1 LQRISVIRKFS
12 GSVEPVKAL
21 DANELRNELCQHIGY
36 NLPSF
41 CTESSTSHT
50 NTSIL
55 AQLMD
60 FFSDRRAL
68 PKDYLNGL
76 LDYSLKQ
83 QLTLPNIL
91 RINRTRQ
98 PDNVDLFQSA
108 LAIVGDVHGQYDD
121 FAQIF
126 RQQELGGFPTEH
138 NQFIFNGDMVDRGS
152 MGLEILTVLL
162 VSKLLCPSSVHLL
175 RGNHESRWMN
185 KCYGFQKEVESKYD
199 VFTFDKFSL
208 LFEAL
213 PVAAVV
219 EDVVF
224 VTHGGVGQRVL
235 SASVEHIN
243 ALDRTTVVRDDSA
256 LSELVWCG
264 EYSKL

>member
-1 LQRISVIRKFS
+1 
-12 GSVEPVKAL
+12 
-21 DANELRNELCQHIGY
+21 
-36 NLPSF
+36 
-41 CTESSTSHT
+41 
-50 NTSIL
+50 
-55 AQLMD
+55 MD
-60 FFSDRRAL
+60 FFADRRAL
-68 PKDYLNGL
+68 PKEFMHGL
-76 LDYSLKQ
+76 LDFSLQQ

-91 RINRTRQ
+91 RITRTRQ
-98 PDNVDLFQSA
+98 PDNPNLLQSA
-108 LAIVGDVHGQYDD
+108 LTIVGDVHGQYDD

-126 RQQELGGFPTEH
+126 RQDELGGFPTEH
-138 NQFIFNGDMVDRGS
+138 NQFIFNGDMVDRGP
-152 MGLEILTVLL
+152 MGLEIMTVLL

-185 KCYGFQKEVESKYD
+185 TCYGFQREVEAKYD

-219 EDVVF
+219 EDKVF

-235 SASVEHIN
+235 GASLEGIN
-243 ALDRTTVVRDDSA
+243 QLDRTALIGDDSA

-264 EYSKL
+264 EYH